1 MLLNDVRYALR
12 LLRRSPLF
20 TLTVLC
26 TVALAIGANTAIFS
40 VVNAVMLRPLPFR
53 DPGRLVQ
60 IAEKNDRLNLSSF
73 GASVLNFLSWREQQK
88 SFEQIAAVGFATYT
102 LTGNGEPEQLTGTPI
117 TPALTRVLGIAPI
130 LGRDFSDA
138 EEKPGAPGVA
148 MISPGLWKR
157 RFGGEQ
163 SIIGRTILL
172 NGNPTTVVGIAP
184 DALGLINGSDVYTP
198 LTIDPAKEI
207 RLNHVIIVFGRLKS
221 GISLEQA
228 HADMNGVS
236 AHMVQQYPELRDWGV
251 GVITMF
257 DTFVAAPL
265 KLGLLVLLGAVICV
279 LLIASANIANLLLAR
294 AATRQKEMAA
304 RTALG
309 ASRKRLVRQMLVE
322 SVMLSGVGGIAGIL
336 LAYWGVRAINRAL
349 PPNTLPV
356 PAVKLDIYVLIFAAV
371 LTLLTGLLFGIVPA
385 LRASKVEISE
395 VLKQGGQ
402 APSGGLRARLRNT
415 LAGAEIALAI
425 VLLFGAGLLIQSLAN
440 LQRVHLGFEPSG
452 LITFQLAPQKYP
464 RPKVP
469 LFLRS
474 VIDSLQALPGVKAVA
489 VSSGIPFGAGNYT
502 TSPVI
507 ALGDSALPPETQVP
521 IDWRIVSPG
530 YFKAMQVPLLRG
542 REFTDADTA
551 QAPRVVILS
560 QSTAKKLWGDA
571 DPLGRTMVRAADR
584 KTAFTVVGVVGDVRN
599 TALNKESPALYYSLA
614 AGAAVVMDVAVRTSV
629 PPQTLLA
636 AIRQKVHEL
645 DADLPL
651 ANIRTMDEWLANNAA
666 QPRLNTVLLSSFA
679 AIALL
684 IAVMGIYGVLAYSV
698 DQRTREIGLRIAL
711 GATPRDVLQQIV
723 GEGMRIVL
731 GGIAIGVACGL
742 ALGRVLSGL
751 VYGVRVYDP
760 LIFTSVVIM
769 LAAVA
774 LAACS
779 IPATRAARVEPMI
792 ALRYE

>member
-1 MLLNDVRYALR
+1 MLLNDMRYALR

-20 TLTVLC
+20 TFTVLC

-60 IAEKNDRLNLSSF
+60 IAEKNDRLNLPSF

-88 SFEQIAAVGFATYT
+88 SFEQIAAVSFATYT
-102 LTGNGEPEQLTGTPI
+102 LTGGGEPEQLTGTPI
-117 TPALTRVLGIAPI
+117 SPALTRLLGVTPI

-148 MISPGLWKR
+148 MISRGLWKR

-184 DALGLINGSDVYTP
+184 DALGLINASDVYTP

-228 HADMNGVS
+228 KGDMNGVS
-236 AHMVQQYPELRDWGV
+236 AHMVEQYPELRDWGV
-251 GVITMF
+251 ALITMF

-265 KLGLLVLLGAVICV
+265 KLGLLVLLGAVVCV

-294 AATRQKEMAA
+294 AAARQKEMAA

-336 LAYWGVRAINRAL
+336 LAYWGVWAINRAL

-371 LTLLTGLLFGIVPA
+371 LTLLTGVLFGIVPA

-402 APSGGLRARLRNT
+402 APSGGLRAGLRNT

-425 VLLFGAGLLIQSLAN
+425 VLLVGAGLLIQSLAN
-440 LQRVHLGFEPSG
+440 LHRVHLGFEPSG

-469 LFLRS
+469 LFFRS
-474 VIDSLQALPGVKAVA
+474 VIDSVQVLPGVRAVA
-489 VSSGIPFGAGNYT
+489 V
-502 TSPVI
+502 
-507 ALGDSALPPETQVP
+507 
-521 IDWRIVSPG
+521 
-530 YFKAMQVPLLRG
+530 
-542 REFTDADTA
+542 
-551 QAPRVVILS
+551 
-560 QSTAKKLWGDA
+560 
-571 DPLGRTMVRAADR
+571 
-584 KTAFTVVGVVGDVRN
+584 
-599 TALNKESPALYYSLA
+599 
-614 AGAAVVMDVAVRTSV
+614 
-629 PPQTLLA
+629 
-636 AIRQKVHEL
+636 
-645 DADLPL
+645 
-651 ANIRTMDEWLANNAA
+651 
-666 QPRLNTVLLSSFA
+666 
-679 AIALL
+679 
-684 IAVMGIYGVLAYSV
+684 
-698 DQRTREIGLRIAL
+698 
-711 GATPRDVLQQIV
+711 
-723 GEGMRIVL
+723 
-731 GGIAIGVACGL
+731 
-742 ALGRVLSGL
+742 
-751 VYGVRVYDP
+751 
-760 LIFTSVVIM
+760 
-769 LAAVA
+769 
-774 LAACS
+774 
-779 IPATRAARVEPMI
+779 
-792 ALRYE
+792 

>member
-20 TLTVLC
+20 TLTVLF

-60 IAEKNDRLNLSSF
+60 IAEKNDRLNLPSF

-88 SFEQIAAVGFATYT
+88 SFQQIAAVGFATYT
-102 LTGNGEPEQLTGTPI
+102 LTGNGEPEQLTGTPMS
-117 TPALTRVLGIAPI
+117 PALTRVLGVSPV
-130 LGRDFSDA
+130 LGRDFSEA
-138 EEKPGAPGVA
+138 EEKPGMPAVA
-148 MISPGLWKR
+148 MISQGLWKR
-157 RFGGEQ
+157 RFGGEA
-163 SIIGRTILL
+163 SIIGRTIML
-172 NGNPTTVVGIAP
+172 NGNPTTVVGIAS
-184 DALGLINGSDVYTP
+184 DALGLINASDVYTP

-207 RLNHVIIVFGRLKS
+207 RLNHVTIVFGRLKP
-221 GISLEQA
+221 GVSLEQA
-228 HADMNGVS
+228 QAEMDGVS
-236 AHMVQQYPELRDWGV
+236 AQMVKQYPELRDWGV
-251 GVITMF
+251 HVISMF

-279 LLIASANIANLLLAR
+279 LLIACANIANLLLAR

-309 ASRKRLVRQMLVE
+309 ASRRRLVRQMLVE
-322 SVMLSGVGGIAGIL
+322 SVILSGVGGLAGIV
-336 LAYWGVRAINRAL
+336 LAYWGVAAINRAI

-356 PAVKLDIYVLIFAAV
+356 PAVEIDIYVLIFAAF
-371 LTLLTGLLFGIVPA
+371 LTLLTGVLFGIVPA

-402 APSGGLRARLRNT
+402 APSGGLRAGLRNA

-425 VLLFGAGLLIQSLAN
+425 VLLVGAGLLIQSLAN
-440 LQRVHLGFEPSG
+440 LHRVNLGFEPNG
-452 LITFQLAPQKYP
+452 VITFQLAPQKYP
-464 RPKVP
+464 RPKAP
-469 LFLRS
+469 LFFRS
-474 VIDSLQALPGVKAVA
+474 VIDALQALPGVKTAA

-502 TSPVI
+502 TSPVL

-530 YFKAMQVPLLRG
+530 FFRTMQVPLLRG

-551 QAPRVVILS
+551 QAPRVVIVS
-560 QSTAKKLWGDA
+560 QSTARRLWGDA
-571 DPLGRTMVRAADR
+571 DPLGRSLVRAADR

-599 TALNKESPALYYSLA
+599 TALNQESPTLYYSLA
-614 AGAAVVMDVAVRTSV
+614 SGSALVMDVAVRANV
-629 PPQTLLA
+629 PPQSLLT
-636 AIRQKVHEL
+636 AIRQRMHEL
-645 DADLPL
+645 DPDLPL
-651 ANIRTMDEWLANNAA
+651 ANVRTMEEWLANSAA

-684 IAVMGIYGVLAYSV
+684 VAVTGIYGVLAYSV
-698 DQRTREIGLRIAL
+698 DQRTREIGLRVAL
-711 GATPRDVLQQIV
+711 GATPRDVLRLIV

-731 GGIAIGVACGL
+731 VGIAIGVAAGL
-742 ALGRVLSGL
+742 ALGRVLAGL
-751 VYGVRVYDP
+751 VYGVRIHDP
-760 LIFTSVVIM
+760 LIFSGVVLM

-779 IPATRAARVEPMI
+779 IPALRAARVEPMM